1 MKKMTSSSIT
11 NPERHE
17 RRVLRLKAD
26 TVRLLRA
33 EALAQAISGCTT
45 SSYTTEA
52 PPVTKGGC

>member
-1 MKKMTSSSIT
+1 MKKMTSSSIA

-33 EALAQAISGCTT
+33 EALALAVSGCTT
-45 SSYTTEA
+45 TSYTTEA
-52 PPVTKGGC
+52 PQGTAGGC